1 VTVAPASGSSQD
13 AVDRKKIDKEN
24 EDDDLLTEEGRLL
37 REHRRLLA
45 SLDSALADV
54 VQLAE
59 DILPADG

>member
-1 VTVAPASGSSQD
+1 VTVAPASGISED
-13 AVDRKKIDKEN
+13 AVDRKKTDKDN

-37 REHRRLLA
+37 REHRRLLD

-59 DILPADG
+59 DVLPADG